1 MKSFFK
7 VVVICMLLVA
17 FVAMTGCTRHP
28 NEQQINS
35 LEETIKAAN
44 AAQAELDDKV
54 TERKGLENEV
64 KEWEAKLDAA
74 QKEKAAVEARLKKEA
89 E

>member
-1 MKSFFK
+1 MKSFLK
-7 VVVICMLLVA
+7 VIVVGLLLVA

-28 NEQQINS
+28 NEEQINT
-35 LEETIKAAN
+35 LEETINAAN

-54 TERKGLENEV
+54 SERKGLENEV
-64 KEWEAKLDAA
+64 KEWEAKLEAA
-74 QKEKAAVEARLKKEA
+74 KKEKAAVEARLQKES

>member
-1 MKSFFK
+1 MKSFLK
-7 VVVICMLLVA
+7 VVIVSLFLVA

-28 NEQQINS
+28 NEEQINT

-44 AAQAELDDKV
+44 SAQAELDDKV
-54 TERKGLENEV
+54 SERKGLENQV
-64 KEWEAKLDAA
+64 KEWEAKLEAA
-74 QKEKAAVEARLKKEA
+74 KKEKAAVEARLQKES

>member
-1 MKSFFK
+1 MKSFLK
-7 VVVICMLLVA
+7 VVIVGLFLVA

-28 NEQQINS
+28 NEEQINN

-54 TERKGLENEV
+54 SERKGLENQV
-64 KEWEAKLDAA
+64 KEWEAKLEAA
-74 QKEKAAVEARLKKEA
+74 KKEKAAVEARLQKES

>member
-1 MKSFFK
+1 MRSFFK
-7 VVVICMLLVA
+7 VVIICLFLVA

-28 NEQQINS
+28 NEEQING
-35 LEETIKAAN
+35 LEETIKASN

-64 KEWEAKLDAA
+64 KEWEAKVQAA
-74 QKEKAAVEARLKKEA
+74 QKEKAAVEARLQKES

>member
-1 MKSFFK
+1 MKSFLK
-7 VVVICMLLVA
+7 VVIVGLFLVA

-28 NEQQINS
+28 NEEQINN

-54 TERKGLENEV
+54 SERTGLENQV
-64 KEWEAKLDAA
+64 KEWEAKLEAA
-74 QKEKAAVEARLKKEA
+74 KKEKAAVEARLQKES

>member
-1 MKSFFK
+1 MKSFVK
-7 VVVICMLLVA
+7 VIIVSLFLVA
-17 FVAMTGCTRHP
+17 LVAMTGCTRHP
-28 NEQQINS
+28 NEKQINS
-35 LEETIKAAN
+35 LEETIKASN

-64 KEWEAKLDAA
+64 KEWEAKVQAA
-74 QKEKAAVEARLKKEA
+74 QKEKAAVEARLQKES